1 MQDQP
6 VLTRLLW
13 QSAAV
18 ISLLSAAIVVLRPF
32 APALTWSVVIALSA
46 WPINKQL
53 RRALPFKAEMIAAL
67 LMTVLVCALILG
79 IIIPS
84 SIHLANE
91 ISQLLNLLQTSVSDD
106 QLSVSRMV
114 DDYPLIAKAIA
125 PAIEKGTDLRKEFV
139 QFAQEHQS
147 QILSAF
153 SFAAKGVGRFSFQLL
168 VTIFSVYFFFRHGDT
183 LGKQVSNFAYRLGGE
198 YYISLTRTSAA
209 AVKAVV
215 FGVVGA
221 AVTQGILAGIGFYI
235 CGAPLPVL
243 LGLVTVILG
252 LIPMG
257 PPLLYLPVAIYLFLS
272 GSEWYFAVGLAAWG
286 LGIVSTIDNLVR
298 PIFISQATHLP
309 LLLAFFGGLGGI
321 RAFGMVGLF
330 VGPVILTLAHTVWL
344 QISSSANNA
353 K

>member
-6 VLTRLLW
+6 VIPRLLW
-13 QSAAV
+13 QSVAV
-18 ISLLSAAIVVLRPF
+18 VSLISAALVVLSPF
-32 APALTWSVVIALSA
+32 APALTWAIIIALSA
-46 WPINKQL
+46 WPLNRKL
-53 RRALPFKAEMIAAL
+53 RQILPIKAEMLAAL
-67 LMTVLVCALILG
+67 IMTILVCTLIMG

-91 ISQLLNLLQTSVSDD
+91 ITQLFNLLQSSSADD
-106 QLSVSRMV
+106 HFSLSSIL
-114 DDYPLIAKAIA
+114 DKYPFAAKAIA
-125 PAIEKGTDLRKEFV
+125 PAIEKGTDLRKELV
-139 QFAQEHQS
+139 QFVQEHQA

-153 SFAAKGVGRFSFQLL
+153 SFAAKGVGRFSFQVLI
-168 VTIFSVYFFFRHGDT
+168 TIFSVYFFFRHGDA
-183 LGKQVSNFAYRLGGE
+183 LGKQVSNFAFRLGGD
-198 YYISLTRTSAA
+198 YYIDLTKTSAA

-243 LGLVTVILG
+243 LGLITVILG

-257 PPLLYLPVAIYLFLS
+257 PPLLYLPTAIYLFLS
-272 GSEWYFAVGLAAWG
+272 GSPWYLAVGLAAWG
-286 LGIVSTIDNLVR
+286 IGIVSTIDNLVR

-344 QISSSANNA
+344 QISSSAYSA

>member
-6 VLTRLLW
+6 TIPRFLW
-13 QSAAV
+13 QSFAV
-18 ISLLSAAIVVLRPF
+18 ISLLSAALIVLRPF
-32 APALTWSVVIALSA
+32 APALTWSIIITLST
-46 WPINKQL
+46 WPLNKKL
-53 RRALPFKAEMIAAL
+53 RQILPFKAEVLAAL
-67 LMTVLVCALILG
+67 IMTILVCALILG

-91 ISQLLNLLQTSVSDD
+91 ITQLFNLLQSSSIENPLLFGEMLDK
-106 QLSVSRMV
+106 
-114 DDYPLIAKAIA
+114 YPFLAKVLG
-125 PAIEKGTDLRKEFV
+125 PAIEKGVDLRKEFIQLV
-139 QFAQEHQS
+139 QEHQS

-153 SFAAKGVGRFSFQLL
+153 SFAAKGLGRFSFQLL
-168 VTIFSVYFFFRHGDT
+168 VTTFSTYFFFRHGDS
-183 LGKQVSNFAYRLGGE
+183 LAKQVSNFAFRLGGE
-198 YYISLTRTSAA
+198 YYMSLTRTSAA

-221 AVTQGILAGIGFYI
+221 AVTQGFLAGIGFYI

-257 PPLLYLPVAIYLFLS
+257 PPMLYLPTAIYLFLT
-272 GSEWYFAVGLAAWG
+272 GTPWYFAIGLAAWG
-286 LGIVSTIDNLVR
+286 IGVVSTIDNVVR

-330 VGPVILTLAHTVWL
+330 IGPVILTLAHTVWNH
-344 QISSSANNA
+344 ISSSANTP